1 LNRLSRCYFAVRE
14 GAPVTLDEIG
24 LELDSM
30 EAANHEAASF
40 AAEIGRAEPAPTPAT
55 KPALR

>member
-1 LNRLSRCYFAVRE
+1 MSRCYFAVRE

-40 AAEIGRAEPAPTPAT
+40 AAEIGRAEPAPTPAM

>member
-14 GAPVTLDEIG
+14 GAPVTLDEIS
-24 LELDSM
+24 LELDGVT
-30 EAANHEAASF
+30 AANHEAASA
-40 AAEIGRAEPAPTPAT
+40 AAEIDRAEPAPTPAT